1 MPLKPKHCQIAV
13 VGLRVAGMSDLEAE
27 IIRLRDL
34 LAHIRPTQPHEPK
47 GEHMDSRQILVLCK
61 SLARR
66 YSSRNDF
73 NDIVSEGILAA
84 YEALEEGKISSRQV
98 TGACRRAMNDYVNHG
113 SKLVKV
119 PSNGANRDLSDDS
132 DGRDLSALFAMR
144 NNVVSEDEITLTTPS
159 ASVAYE
165 KAEYEAY
172 VMSVAV
178 TCLTAREMSILKEL
192 FFVGRSKTDLSEK
205 YEVSSQT
212 IADWEEKILDKL
224 RGNL

>member
-1 MPLKPKHCQIAV
+1 MN
-13 VGLRVAGMSDLEAE
+13 DN
-27 IIRLRDL
+27 
-34 LAHIRPTQPHEPK
+34 
-47 GEHMDSRQILVLCK
+47 QILTLCK

-66 YSSRNDF
+66 FHGRDDF
-73 NDIVSEGILAA
+73 SDIVSDGLLAA
-84 YEALEEGKISSRQV
+84 YEALDEGKASSRQI

-113 SKLVKV
+113 SKLVKT
-119 PSNGANRDLSDDS
+119 PSGGAYRDLSDDS

-144 NNVVSEDEITLTTPS
+144 NNVVSEDEITLTTQP

-172 VMSVAV
+172 VMAVAV

-192 FFVGRSKTDLSEK
+192 YFVGRTRSDLSEK

-212 IADWEEKILDKL
+212 IANWEESILDKL
-224 RGNL
+224 RCNL

>member
-1 MPLKPKHCQIAV
+1 MNNN
-13 VGLRVAGMSDLEAE
+13 
-27 IIRLRDL
+27 
-34 LAHIRPTQPHEPK
+34 
-47 GEHMDSRQILVLCK
+47 QILTLCK

-66 YSSRNDF
+66 YSGRNDH
-73 NDIVSEGILAA
+73 NDILSEGLLAA
-84 YEALEEGKISSRQV
+84 YESIEKGNKNARQI

-113 SKLVKV
+113 SKLVKT
-119 PSNGANRDLSDDS
+119 PSGGPYRDLSDDS

-144 NNVVSEDEITLTTPS
+144 NDVVSEDAITTSVPS

-165 KAEYEAY
+165 KADYEAY

-178 TCLTAREMSILKEL
+178 TCLTAREMAILKEIY
-192 FFVGRSKTDLSEK
+192 FVGRHKTDLAEK

>member
-1 MPLKPKHCQIAV
+1 MNNN
-13 VGLRVAGMSDLEAE
+13 
-27 IIRLRDL
+27 
-34 LAHIRPTQPHEPK
+34 
-47 GEHMDSRQILVLCK
+47 QILTLCK

-66 YSSRNDF
+66 YTGRDDYQ
-73 NDIVSEGILAA
+73 DILSEGLLAA
-84 YEALEEGKISSRQV
+84 YESIEKGNNNTRQI

-119 PSNGANRDLSDDS
+119 PSNGANRDLSGDS
-132 DGRDLSALFAMR
+132 EGRELSALLALR
-144 NNVVSEDEITLTTPS
+144 NDVVSEDAITTSVPS

-165 KAEYEAY
+165 KADYEAY

-178 TCLTAREMSILKEL
+178 TCLTAREMAILKEL
-192 FFVGRSKTDLSEK
+192 YFVGRHKTDLAEK